1 MSDRSSKIRKRSE
14 EEILETKKQRQI
26 TTETNS
32 TGIMAET
39 STNALSKEAKDMI
52 KNLHIVTIEESVSNA
67 MEKCMNR
74 WNDSWMENPRYK
86 ANQLELVDNFVVK
99 CSALIDSAIKKTEV
113 KVDKLEEVTI
123 EHDKRLTT
131 LEKMAD
137 DFDQSKRS
145 CNIVIRGLC
154 KEIEPLIAVTNMV
167 TTALGIHITQNN
179 IKYLV
184 KLNLKNEKENTVS
197 AKVAFF
203 DQRLRDEIY
212 SRRLKLK
219 GTSIYISED
228 LTQKKS
234 SLAYEAR
241 QHVKNTQNTSTW
253 TVDGTVFLKDSLD
266 GKPRAIHDVKDI
278 PRCDASAT
286 TSMQTRTY

>member
-1 MSDRSSKIRKRSE
+1 MQM
-14 EEILETKKQRQI
+14 T
-26 TTETNS
+26 
-32 TGIMAET
+32 MADK
-39 STNALSKEAKDMI
+39 STNALSKEAKEMI
-52 KNLHIVTIEESVSNA
+52 ENLHIVTIEESVSNA
-67 MEKCMNR
+67 MEKSMTR
-74 WNDSWMENPRYK
+74 WNNNWMENPRYK

-123 EHDKRLTT
+123 EHERRLTS

-137 DFDQSKRS
+137 DFDQSKLG
-145 CNIVIRGLC
+145 CNIVIRGL
-154 KEIEPLIAVTNMV
+154 KNEIEPITAVTNMV

-184 KLNLKNEKENTVS
+184 KINLKNEKENTVS
-197 AKVAFF
+197 VKVAFF

-219 GTSIYISED
+219 GTNIYISED

-241 QHVKNTQNTSTW
+241 QHVKNTPHTSTW
-253 TVDGTVFLKDSLD
+253 TVDGTIFLKDSEE
-266 GKPRAIHDVKDI
+266 GKPRAIHDANDLKQEN
-278 PRCDASAT
+278 ASAT
-286 TSMQTRTY
+286 ISNQPRTY